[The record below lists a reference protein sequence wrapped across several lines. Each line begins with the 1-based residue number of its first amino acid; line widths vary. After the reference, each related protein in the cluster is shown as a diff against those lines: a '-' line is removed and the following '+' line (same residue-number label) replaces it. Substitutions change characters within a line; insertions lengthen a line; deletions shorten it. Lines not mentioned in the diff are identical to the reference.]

1 MNPQN
6 EKRDTMTANVPVYS
20 KNEKTAMINTLM
32 NIGHFIERL
41 AIKVALD
48 NPKDVE
54 RARNFLYLW
63 AGIDESL
70 LKLRP
75 TS

>member
-1 MNPQN
+1 MNQQD

-48 NPKDVE
+48 NPKQV
-54 RARNFLYLW
+54 
-63 AGIDESL
+63 
-70 LKLRP
+70 
-75 TS
+75 